1 MNFNIFRCGLILF
14 LISASVAVFGQLE
27 LAKQME
33 VAEEYVNEGDYFR
46 ALFAYDEAIHLLK
59 KVSESEL
66 KTHYTTRLQYIKVLN
81 EIINNISGFEERR
94 FFFEREFVAYEKT
107 IDLAFQ
113 LYAATNELKYLQQAF
128 ELAERNRNVLLLQTL
143 KGVESLVEIP
153 EELVQKEGELLG
165 EVKNLE
171 DSLRFY
177 KRNLKKEKKNIDRLE
192 IKRDQKQQNLARFK
206 ADLFEKYPRYEQIA
220 QEEQKTN
227 IGKLQKQLTEEQVF
241 IEYFYGDSAVYV
253 FVVNSSAT
261 FFKKLEK
268 TATIQATISTF
279 LKKIHRDEKQFI
291 RASHLLYQQLIEP
304 IEALLKDKKQLVVVN
319 DGALSYL
326 PFDALI
332 KEFPKD
338 WDYNFKTLKY
348 LIYNY
353 RVTYFKSAA
362 AFLDKK
368 QQSSKVTENRIT
380 AVAPLFSKN
389 IKQAFSEVKM
399 DSVYQQLNSL
409 EASVGLLN
417 FIKKRYQTRQLI
429 GSEATADG
437 FKTFA
442 DASVIH
448 LATHTLVNKNAPLY
462 SKIAFAKAD
471 ASDAG
476 YLILKDLFGM
486 SLNAE
491 MVVLG
496 SCETGNGAFRKGE
509 GVVSLAYGFEMA
521 GAKSTVYSLWSVDER
536 ATMDLMKHFYEN
548 LHEGMAKDVALHEA
562 KLHLLAQADEIG
574 ASPFYWA
581 SFVMNGNTE
590 PLKLVKKQ
598 GINSIGW
605 FIGFLGILVLVLFYT
620 KNTSYNSAF

>member
-1 MNFNIFRCGLILF
+1 MNLNHFRYGLILLF
-14 LISASVAVFGQLE
+14 ITVSCAVFGQSE

-46 ALFAYDEAIHLLK
+46 ALFAYDEAIHLLE
-59 KVSESEL
+59 KVPVSDL
-66 KTHYTTRLQYIKVLN
+66 KTHYTTRLLYIKVLN

-107 IDLAFQ
+107 IDLAYQ

-153 EELVQKEGELLG
+153 EELGQKEGELLG

-177 KRNLKKEKKNIDRLE
+177 KRNLNQEKKNIDRLE
-192 IKRDQKQQNLARFK
+192 LKRDQKQQNLAQFK
-206 ADLFEKYPRYEQIA
+206 AGLFEKYPRYEQIT
-220 QEEQKTN
+220 QKEQKVD
-227 IGKLQKQLTEEQVF
+227 IRELQSQLTEEQVF
-241 IEYFYGDSAVYV
+241 IEYFYGDSTVYV
-253 FVVNSSAT
+253 FVVNSSSF

-268 TATIQATISTF
+268 ADIIQGMISTF

-291 RASHLLYQQLIEP
+291 RASYSLYQQLIEP
-304 IEALLKDKKQLVVVN
+304 IEGFLKNKKQLIVVN

-348 LIYNY
+348 LIYSY
-353 RVTYFKSAA
+353 RLTYFKSAA

-368 QQSSKVTENRIT
+368 QQSSRVTENSIT
-380 AVAPLFSKN
+380 AIAPLFSTD
-389 IKQAFSEVKM
+389 IKQAFSKIKT
-399 DSVYQQLNSL
+399 DSIYQQLNSL
-409 EASVGLLN
+409 EASADLLD
-417 FIKKRYQTRQLI
+417 FIKKKYQTRELI
-429 GSEATADG
+429 GNEATADG

-471 ASDAG
+471 TSDTG

-496 SCETGNGAFRKGE
+496 SCETGNGTFRKGE

-536 ATMDLMKHFYEN
+536 ATMDLMQHFYKN
-548 LHEGMAKDVALHEA
+548 LHQGMAKDVALHEA
-562 KLHLLAQADEIG
+562 KLHLLSQADEIG

-590 PLKLVKKQ
+590 PLQLVKKQ
-598 GINSIGW
+598 GISSMGW
-605 FIGFLGILVLVLFYT
+605 LIGFLGLFVLVLFYT
-620 KNTSYNSAF
+620 KNTI

>member
-1 MNFNIFRCGLILF
+1 M
-14 LISASVAVFGQLE
+14 
-27 LAKQME
+27 K
-33 VAEEYVNEGDYFR
+33 
-46 ALFAYDEAIHLLK
+46 
-59 KVSESEL
+59 
-66 KTHYTTRLQYIKVLN
+66 
-81 EIINNISGFEERR
+81 
-94 FFFEREFVAYEKT
+94 
-107 IDLAFQ
+107 
-113 LYAATNELKYLQQAF
+113 QAF

-153 EELVQKEGELLG
+153 EELGEKEGELLG

-177 KRNLKKEKKNIDRLE
+177 KRNLTDEKTNIDRLE
-192 IKRDQKQQNLARFK
+192 IRRDEKQQKLARFK

-220 QEEQKTN
+220 QEEQKVN
-227 IGKLQKQLTEEQVF
+227 IRTLQSQLTEEQVF

-253 FVVNSSAT
+253 FVVNSSAF

-268 TATIQATISTF
+268 SKTIQATISTF

-291 RASHLLYQQLIEP
+291 KASHLLYQQLIEP
-304 IEALLKDKKQLVVVN
+304 IEAFLKEKKQLIIVN

-348 LIYNY
+348 LIYTY

-368 QQSSKVTENRIT
+368 LKSSKATERSIT
-380 AVAPLFSKN
+380 VVAPLFSKD
-389 IKQAFSEVKM
+389 IKEAFSEVKI

-409 EASVGLLN
+409 EASADLLN
-417 FIKKRYQTRQLI
+417 FIKKRYQIQELI
-429 GSEATADG
+429 GHEATADA

-471 ASDAG
+471 TSDSG
-476 YLILKDLFGM
+476 YLILKDL
-486 SLNAE
+486 
-491 MVVLG
+491 LG
-496 SCETGNGAFRKGE
+496 A
-509 GVVSLAYGFEMA
+509 
-521 GAKSTVYSLWSVDER
+521 
-536 ATMDLMKHFYEN
+536 
-548 LHEGMAKDVALHEA
+548 
-562 KLHLLAQADEIG
+562 
-574 ASPFYWA
+574 
-581 SFVMNGNTE
+581 
-590 PLKLVKKQ
+590 VKK
-598 GINSIGW
+598 GVGSI
-605 FIGFLGILVLVLFYT
+605 FQF
-620 KNTSYNSAF
+620 